1 MEMGSGRSGL
11 DLWSGM
17 AGNNP
22 KVGVCWF
29 RAESADRL
37 LLFYQEIGLGGNHA
51 STGVKP
57 QTAMPKMTAGTV
69 RSFHV
74 FIKNYDLRW
83 YFAVELVFS
92 WKTTIAETLYGC
104 LITSC
109 LHVP

>member
-1 MEMGSGRSGL
+1 
-11 DLWSGM
+11 M
-17 AGNNP
+17 AGNTP
-22 KVGVCWF
+22 KGGIGWF

-37 LLFYQEIGLGGNHA
+37 LLFYQEIGFGRNHA
-51 STGVKP
+51 SNGVKP

-69 RSFHV
+69 ISFRA
-74 FIKNYDLRW
+74 FIKNFDLRW
-83 YFAVELVFS
+83 YPAVELVFS